1 MYDINKFFLFFSV
14 VVTASFDRANYSVS
28 EEDEFIE
35 GCVVLDGLIHRD
47 VVIQLSTVDSS
58 ATGIMIF

>member
-1 MYDINKFFLFFSV
+1 M
-14 VVTASFDRANYSVS
+14 VTASFDKVNDSVS
-28 EEDEFIE
+28 EEEGFIE
-35 GCVVLDGLIHRD
+35 GCVVLDGLIQRE